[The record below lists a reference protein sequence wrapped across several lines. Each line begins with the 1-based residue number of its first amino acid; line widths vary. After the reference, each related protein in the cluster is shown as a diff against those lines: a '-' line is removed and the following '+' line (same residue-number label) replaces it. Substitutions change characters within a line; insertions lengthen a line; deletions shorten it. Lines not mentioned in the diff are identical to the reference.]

1 MKLQEKQVALAA
13 GVFIGGWH
21 LVWSLLIAGGWA
33 QVLLDFIYGIHMLN
47 NPFIVAPFSV
57 GTAVLLVVV
66 TFVVGYVGGWI
77 FARLWNYLHK
87 G

>member
-1 MKLQEKQVALAA
+1 MKLQEKQVALAL
-13 GVFIGGWH
+13 GVFVGGLH
-21 LVWSLLIAGGWA
+21 LIWALLIALGFA
-33 QVLLDFIYGIHMLN
+33 QGLMDFVYGIHMLN